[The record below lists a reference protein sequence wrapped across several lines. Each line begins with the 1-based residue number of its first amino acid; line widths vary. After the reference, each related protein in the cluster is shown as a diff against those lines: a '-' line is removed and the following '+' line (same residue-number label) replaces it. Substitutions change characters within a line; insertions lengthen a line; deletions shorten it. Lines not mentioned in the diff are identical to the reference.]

1 MSHVFHIVCFQ
12 RHLWSTLN
20 YLFQI
25 QVNSKLPSNR
35 SLQLLYKTILPYK
48 NTVIMPYSM
57 PTQRWHFDTRL
68 WRRLL
73 NFCICK
79 WMVIVM
85 VEHGTTFILSV
96 SHLTGE
102 ILKINNQLKKKRFL
116 LIIKNSTWYL
126 NSVGIF
132 YRLNRFSLGI

>member
-1 MSHVFHIVCFQ
+1 MSHVFHTVYFQ
-12 RHLWSTLN
+12 GHLWSTFK

-79 WMVIVM
+79 WMVIACRTWN
-85 VEHGTTFILSV
+85 HFYFKRV
-96 SHLTGE
+96 SPDRWDIE
-102 ILKINNQLKKKRFL
+102 NKYSIRKRFL
-116 LIIKNSTWYL
+116 LIIKSLTKNSVWYL
-126 NSVGIF
+126 DSVGIF
-132 YRLNRFSLGI
+132 IFIG